1 MSSVAF
7 ITGTR
12 KGLGRA
18 LAEHL
23 LQAGWKVNGC
33 SREPADW
40 SHPAYE
46 HHLADVSDEAAVVR
60 TVRAIARAHGRI
72 DALINNAGIA
82 SMNALALSPASA
94 ARRLTDVNFL
104 GAFYCL
110 RETAKIMMRQKSGR
124 IINFSSVAVPLDLEG
139 EALYAA
145 TKAAVESLTRVSA
158 RELAPYGIT
167 VNAIGPNPILTDLT
181 RTVPRAKLDALVAR
195 QAIPRLGEPRDVLN
209 VVDFFLRPASD
220 FITGQIIYLGGVH
233 G

>member
-33 SREPADW
+33 SREPAEW

-46 HHLADVSDEAAVVR
+46 HHLADVSDETAVVR

-110 RETAKIMMRQKSGR
+110 RETAKVMMRQKSGR

-158 RELAPYGIT
+158 RELASYGIT